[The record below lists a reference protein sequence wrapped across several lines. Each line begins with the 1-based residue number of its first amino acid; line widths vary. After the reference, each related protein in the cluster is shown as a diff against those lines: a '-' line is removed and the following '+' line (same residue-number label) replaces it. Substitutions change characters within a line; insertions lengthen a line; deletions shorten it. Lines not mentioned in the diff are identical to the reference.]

1 MFLLIHSTHFW
12 YNQNKKRI
20 YYVWVYEYEHD
31 TISWFYN
38 VYFWAIFFYLLISID
53 TKEKPSLLDILKKRL
68 AKGEI
73 TQEQFESIKATLKL
87 KEVI

>member
-1 MFLLIHSTHFW
+1 MFEFM
-12 YNQNKKRI
+12 NMNM
-20 YYVWVYEYEHD
+20 
-31 TISWFYN
+31 TIFHGFTMFI
-38 VYFWAIFFYLLISID
+38 FWAIFFYLLISID

-87 KEVI
+87 KEEI

>member
-1 MFLLIHSTHFW
+1 MFEFMNMNMTLFHGFTMFIFW
-12 YNQNKKRI
+12 
-20 YYVWVYEYEHD
+20 
-31 TISWFYN
+31 S
-38 VYFWAIFFYLLISID
+38 IFFYLFISID

-87 KEVI
+87 KEEI